1 MPARVL
7 IAGAGVAALEAAL
20 ALRSLAADRVDV
32 ELLGAEHHFWYRPL
46 SVTEPFA
53 LGGATRYEL
62 PALAVAAGTRFTPGT
77 LLGVDT
83 ERRVAQ
89 TTVGDIGFD
98 FLLVAVGA
106 LPSPAVAGAVTFRGP
121 ADREKLESLLD
132 DVLAGRARHLT
143 FAVPEGAVWPLP
155 LYELAL
161 LTAAYVAQNRIEG
174 VELTLATPEAA
185 PLHLFGDAASSEVEQ
200 LLGERGVALL
210 CGASPLSFR
219 DGVLRLHPEREL
231 EADRVVAAPRLRGP
245 WLEGL
250 PQTRLGFIPI
260 DAYARVEACDG
271 VYAAG
276 DIVDFPVK
284 QGGIAA
290 QLADVAAMSIS
301 SLAGADVRAVPFD
314 PVLRGLLL
322 TGDADRAV
330 RFEAGGVSTVGA
342 HEQGKIASRY
352 LTPFLAD
359 GAGKDI
365 ANVTTGASSQR
376 SH

>member
-1 MPARVL
+1 MPAQVL

-20 ALRSLAADRVDV
+20 ALRSLAADHVDV
-32 ELLGAEHHFWYRPL
+32 ELLGAEYHFWYRPL

-53 LGGATRYEL
+53 RGEATRYEL

-83 ERRVAQ
+83 ARREAK
-89 TTVGDIGFD
+89 TSVGDIGYD

-132 DVLAGRARHLT
+132 DVVVGRVRRLV
-143 FAVPEGAVWPLP
+143 FAIPEGAVWALP

-161 LTAAYVAQNRIEG
+161 LTAAYVAENRIEE
-174 VELTLATPEAA
+174 VELTLATAEAA
-185 PLHLFGDAASSEVEQ
+185 PLQMFGDAASVEVRR
-200 LLGERGVALL
+200 LLRDQGVSLL
-210 CGASPLSFR
+210 CGASPLSFW
-219 DGVLRLHPEREL
+219 DGVLRLHPEREV
-231 EADRVVAAPRLRGP
+231 EADHVVAAPRLHGAS
-245 WLEGL
+245 LDGL

-260 DAYARVEACDG
+260 DAYARVEGCDD

-284 QGGIAA
+284 QGGVGA
-290 QLADVAAMSIS
+290 QLADVAATAIS
-301 SLAGADVRAVPFD
+301 SRAGAAVQAEPFD
-314 PVLRGLLL
+314 PVLGGLLL
-322 TGDADRAV
+322 TGDPDRAL
-330 RFEAGGVSTVGA
+330 RFEAGGVTTVGA

-352 LTPFLAD
+352 LAPFLAET
-359 GAGKDI
+359 A
-365 ANVTTGASSQR
+365 A
-376 SH
+376 